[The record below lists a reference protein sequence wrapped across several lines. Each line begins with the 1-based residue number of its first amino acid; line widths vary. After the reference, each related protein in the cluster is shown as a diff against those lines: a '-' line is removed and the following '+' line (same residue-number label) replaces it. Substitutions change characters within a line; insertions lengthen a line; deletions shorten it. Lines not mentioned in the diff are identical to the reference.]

1 MNKHPRSPGS
11 ARKLKKHACIAVHG
25 KEFAAQGS
33 VVMLGLVFR
42 QLGLSDRDPNMVCL
56 FVACTKL
63 TKRKLTNLVAP
74 LPGLLTTDDNQSC
87 TLETEKAPGPRS

>member
-1 MNKHPRSPGS
+1 MNEHLGRLVPRGS
-11 ARKLKKHACIAVHG
+11 SKKHACIAVHG
-25 KEFAAQGS
+25 KGFAAQGS